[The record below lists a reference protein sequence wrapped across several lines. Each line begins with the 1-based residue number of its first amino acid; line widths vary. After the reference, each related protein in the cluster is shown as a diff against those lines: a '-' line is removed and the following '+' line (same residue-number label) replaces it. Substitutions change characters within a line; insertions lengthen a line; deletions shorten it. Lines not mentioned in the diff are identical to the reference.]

1 MKTTTNILLIAI
13 AFFLFIACNSQP
25 SGNEEQASTPAET
38 EEVAEKTMS
47 ADATSS
53 SRLYDMAVGQ
63 SIITWKGTKKLVEK
77 VHTGTID
84 FTQGYFEAKGDILTG
99 GEFVVDM
106 TSIKN
111 EDMAGTEGA
120 AKLEGHLKSADFFD
134 VAVHSTA
141 SFVITSSE
149 LSDADGATH
158 NVTGKLT
165 IKGITD
171 EISFPATVTIEGD
184 QVDASASFTIDRAQ
198 YDVQYGSE
206 AFFPNLIKQGKDAI
220 ISDEIELT
228 LNLSGQA
235 RAN

>member
-1 MKTTTNILLIAI
+1 MLKGKQGRFRQNLLGKRVDYSGRSVIVVGP
-13 AFFLFIACNSQP
+13 FLKLHQCGLPKKMALELFKPFVYNKL
-25 SGNEEQASTPAET
+25 EEQGF
-38 EEVAEKTMS
+38 
-47 ADATSS
+47 ATTIKQ
-53 SRLYDMAVGQ
+53 A
-63 SIITWKGTKKLVEK
+63 KKLVEK